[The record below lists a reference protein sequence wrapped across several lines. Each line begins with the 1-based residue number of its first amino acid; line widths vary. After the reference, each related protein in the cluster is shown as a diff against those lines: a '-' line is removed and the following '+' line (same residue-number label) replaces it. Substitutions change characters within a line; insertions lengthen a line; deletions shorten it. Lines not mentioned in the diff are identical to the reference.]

1 MAERNDMT
9 AALVTAYTSPQL
21 AAINEYMEAE
31 KAVRAAAE
39 TLGLDADP
47 MIAEAE
53 GLARATTFSNVEA
66 LYFVADQATSG
77 KREVNGHA

>member
-21 AAINEYMEAE
+21 AAINEYLEAE

-39 TLGLDADP
+39 ILGLDADL
-47 MIAEAE
+47 MIAEAVFCK
-53 GLARATTFSNVEA
+53 GGFSPH
-66 LYFVADQATSG
+66 TRG
-77 KREVNGHA
+77 

>member
-21 AAINEYMEAE
+21 AAINEYLEAE

-39 TLGLDADP
+39 ILGPVSYTHL
-47 MIAEAE
+47 
-53 GLARATTFSNVEA
+53 RAHET
-66 LYFVADQATSG
+66 
-77 KREVNGHA
+77 